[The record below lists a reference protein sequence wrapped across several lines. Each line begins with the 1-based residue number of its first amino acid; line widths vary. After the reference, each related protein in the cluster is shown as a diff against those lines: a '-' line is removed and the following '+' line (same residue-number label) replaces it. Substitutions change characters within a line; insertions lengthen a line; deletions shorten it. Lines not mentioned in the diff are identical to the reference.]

1 MNKYQEHQDLIKI
14 SFYSILAAIALISLI
29 AILANASSLVRSE
42 TVYDNV
48 ANLDVDNKNTGS
60 IAENT
65 VSIIGVEHI
74 SKTGIDA
81 NINNKSINLLREFIT
96 LTHPETKSIS
106 VKDKTPKAEGDT
118 YTYTVISDVGT
129 SFYIKVQDMRNGN
142 YKISISDKNNE
153 IFTHES
159 KDYIEIKKDPRLLA
173 KSLPKTFYD
182 SDPTVS
188 VTSDYDGNYFIN
200 VNACGDKEKI
210 NYAKKLVDE
219 WTERNGFDPSAIKY
233 TIPNYCDGVN

>member
-42 TVYDNV
+42 TVYDSV

-65 VSIIGVEHI
+65 VSVIGVEHI

-159 KDYIEIKKDPRLLA
+159 KDYIETKKDPRLLA
-173 KSLPKTFYD
+173 KLLPKTFYD

-200 VNACGDKEKI
+200 VNACSDKEKI